1 MDDVPFA
8 PPDARDVST
17 ACAGA
22 FAAAD
27 AWFAAGKTLFDLEP
41 GAAAGL
47 GELVRRLL
55 FHNLQVWHYEDHGRT
70 DDDALILVGW
80 RGAMRHN
87 KHRNECINA
96 IDGLFHS
103 SHVPTAPLHSESL
116 GALLDR
122 ITILDLK
129 RRNFRLRDAATAD
142 AVQQQRDELVAYA
155 ADLAA
160 RLGSGR
166 VRVQKVPRL
175 KLYLPVAPVGG

>member
-1 MDDVPFA
+1 MTA
-8 PPDARDVST
+8 

-27 AWFAAGKTLFDLEP
+27 EWFAAGRTLFDLEP
-41 GAAAGL
+41 AATTGL
-47 GELVRRLL
+47 DELVRRLL

-70 DDDALILVGW
+70 DEDALILIGW

-87 KHRNECINA
+87 KHRNESINA
-96 IDGLFHS
+96 IDALFLANHA
-103 SHVPTAPLHSESL
+103 PTAPLHSESL

-129 RRNFRLRDAATAD
+129 RRNFRLRDTATAD
-142 AVQQQRDELVAYA
+142 AVRQQRDELVDYA
-155 ADLAA
+155 ADLAD
-160 RLGSGR
+160 RLASGR